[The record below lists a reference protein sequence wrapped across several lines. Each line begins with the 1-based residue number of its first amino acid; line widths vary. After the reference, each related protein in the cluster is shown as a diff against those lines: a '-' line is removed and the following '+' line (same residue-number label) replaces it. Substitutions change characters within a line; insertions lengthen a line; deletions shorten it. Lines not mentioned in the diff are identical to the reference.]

1 MKALLTLPFSI
12 LIAEFFS
19 GFFKQTSPIWASQK
33 ALQEI
38 IIESFKKVAKQFLSV
53 SNPRA
58 PKGETPLPK

>member
-12 LIAEFFS
+12 LISEFFS

-38 IIESFKKVAKQFLSV
+38 IIESFKKVAKQFFV
-53 SNPRA
+53 SLEPSS
-58 PKGETPLPK
+58 P